1 MKLKLLTPLFLLFT
15 VIGFAQV
22 APQIPGLQECDSN
35 DGTIDGHAIFNMYMD
50 AQLQILAAQPLPAE
64 NYQVT
69 FHHSAVDAA
78 AGNNLI
84 GSFDYYSGT
93 SWENIYYRVKQLNN
107 NSWVIGSF
115 NLYVI
120 ESLQM
125 EDVTACVSYTL
136 PGPVWP
142 GSNFYT
148 GPGGTG
154 AILPAGTVITSTQ
167 IIYVYSE
174 GCIVNESFTVTIEQ
188 GGIPT
193 NIPQSI
199 VGCGSY
205 TVPTPAQGVYY
216 TQENGGGTQIAPG
229 TVISQDTIIYLYLGG
244 TCNVSIPQN
253 IHLGGAGAINPVAT
267 AYYTCDEDG
276 DGLAQTDLV
285 AMFAPGGYAALAPNT
300 TVTYHLTEAD
310 AQAGVNAVANPASF
324 TNTVPFGQTLY
335 ARVAGT
341 NDTCYYIKEAN
352 LFIQHPDLVE
362 SYTITACDANNDG
375 FYTLSLQDFLSLQNT
390 ILNGDGQM
398 MVTFFETLTDAQ
410 LNANPILV
418 TENGYAGATTT
429 LYARGEYAAGC
440 FDTAPVHIAL
450 NPACSDNRVV
460 GTLTFDGDNN
470 GCTAAD
476 YNVSGAQAIY
486 TGNGQTRYSE
496 IINGSF
502 LFTEL
507 PNGTGT
513 ITIQNNIPGV
523 ATVSPAYVAVDFPAG
538 GMEQQADFCATP
550 TAQAMDLTATLV
562 PVDLAR
568 PGFVASYIMVITNN
582 ATPANNVTVSLQF
595 DSSKLAFYP
604 ASTPWVLS
612 GNTLTYT
619 YNAMQPFATHAM
631 PVYFLVAQ
639 PPTVQGGMV
648 LSYTATVS
656 ATGSDAN
663 PANNTYVLN
672 QTVVNSYD
680 PNDINVAQGSSI
692 TPAQTANDLNYTIR
706 FQNTGT
712 ASAIRVRVETTL
724 DANLDWNSFRFLA
737 SDHEPVVQR
746 NGNKVTFLF
755 ENIYLPAEQDDEPGS
770 HGYITYRIKPVSG
783 IQLGQS
789 MQATAN
795 IYFDYNPAV
804 VTNTVT
810 TTVMQPM
817 GVDSAAAS
825 LFSMYP
831 NPANGTVNLNLNADS
846 GTATITDI
854 LGKTVATA
862 TLHHQTS
869 LDISA
874 LKSGMYFVK
883 VTCNGKEAVQKL
895 VVK

>member
-1 MKLKLLTPLFLLFT
+1 MKIRLLTPLFLLFT
-15 VIGFAQV
+15 VLGFAQV

-35 DGTIDGHAIFNMYMD
+35 DGTINGHAIFNMYMD

-64 NYQVT
+64 NYEVT
-69 FHHSAVDAA
+69 FYHSAVDAA
-78 AGNNLI
+78 SGNNLI
-84 GSFDYYSGT
+84 NSFDYYSGT
-93 SWENIYYRVKQLNN
+93 SWENIYYRVKRLSN
-107 NSWVIGSF
+107 NSWVIGNF

-120 ESLQM
+120 ENLDTP
-125 EDVTACVSYTL
+125 DVTACTSYTL
-136 PGPVWP
+136 PPPTWP
-142 GSNFYT
+142 IANYYS

-154 AILPAGTVITSTQ
+154 TIIPPGTVITATQ
-167 IIYVYSE
+167 TIYIYSD
-174 GCIVNESFTVTIEQ
+174 GCNINESFTVTIDQ
-188 GGIPT
+188 VDLPGDMV
-193 NIPQSI
+193 QS
-199 VGCGSY
+199 VVACGSY
-205 TVPTPAQGVYY
+205 TIPPTTLGQYY
-216 TQENGGGTQIAPG
+216 TGDGGTGTQIAAG
-229 TVISQDTIIYLYLGG
+229 TVLTQETTYYLNFGG
-244 TCNVSIPQN
+244 ACNSSIPQN
-253 IHLGGAGAINPVAT
+253 IYFGTEGYIHPMAT
-267 AYYTCDEDG
+267 LYQVCDTDSDG
-276 DGLAQTDLV
+276 FAQADLTTPLQ
-285 AMFAPGGYAALAPNT
+285 FAALAPNT
-300 TVTYHLTEAD
+300 VVTYHLTQSD
-310 AQAGVNAVANPASF
+310 AQAGINAIANPQAF
-324 TNTVPFGQTLY
+324 TNTIPFSQTIY
-335 ARVAGT
+335 TRVASANG
-341 NDTCYYIKEAN
+341 DCHYVKESP
-352 LFIQHPDLVE
+352 LLVQYPDLE
-362 SYTITACDANNDG
+362 ASYTITACDPNEDG
-375 FYTLSLQDFLSLQNT
+375 IYTLSLQDFLSLQNT
-390 ILNGDGQM
+390 IAAGDDM
-398 MVTFFETLTDAQ
+398 LIISFYETMADAQ
-410 LNANPILV
+410 NATNMILV
-418 TENGYAGATTT
+418 TENGYVGLTTT
-429 LYARGEYAAGC
+429 LYARGEYGFGC
-440 FDTAPVHIAL
+440 FDTAAINITL
-450 NPACSDNRVV
+450 NPSCSDNRVLGV
-460 GTLTFDGDNN
+460 LTYDSNNN
-470 GCTAAD
+470 GCTSGD
-476 YNVSGAQAIY
+476 FTVTGAQAVY

-507 PNGTGT
+507 PNGPGT

-523 ATVSPAYVAVDFPAG
+523 ATVSPASVAVDFPAG

-550 TAQAMDLTATLV
+550 TAQAMDVTATLV

-568 PGFVASYIMVITNN
+568 PGFVASYIMVVTNN

-619 YNAMQPFATHAM
+619 YNAMQPFATHAL

-656 ATGSDAN
+656 ATGSDTN
-663 PANNTYVLN
+663 PANNTFVLN

-680 PNDINVAQGSSI
+680 PNDINVAQGASI
-692 TPAQTANDLNYTIR
+692 TPAQTADDLNYTIR

-755 ENIYLPAEQDDEPGS
+755 ENIYLPAEQDDEPAS

-783 IQLGQS
+783 IQLGES

-817 GVDSAAAS
+817 GIDNNTAS
-825 LFSMYP
+825 LFSLYP
-831 NPANGTVNLNLNADS
+831 NPANGTVNLNLNGET

-854 LGKTVATA
+854 LGKTVAIA
-862 TLHHQTS
+862 TLHQQTA

-883 VTCNGKEAVQKL
+883 VACGGREAVQKL